1 MDTNKTPTKPLSCIL
16 LVDDDEA
23 TNFLHSLIIKR
34 SGIEAHTQVT
44 YNGEEALE
52 YLCSKGKYVENGPAF
67 PQPGIIFLDIN
78 MPNMN
83 GWEFLEAYHRLPPE
97 QKADIVIAMLTT
109 SLNPDDEL
117 KANEQAELSGYLKK
131 PLTVEKVHALV
142 NQYWPGTLTS
152 TS

>member
-1 MDTNKTPTKPLSCIL
+1 MNTHKVPNKPLSCIL

-34 SGIEAHTQVT
+34 AGIEAHTQVT

-52 YLCSKGKYVENGPAF
+52 YLCSKGRYAANTPSF
-67 PQPGIIFLDIN
+67 PQPGVIFLDIN

-83 GWEFLEAYHRLPPE
+83 GWEFLEAYHQLPEE

-109 SLNPDDEL
+109 SINPDDEL
-117 KANEQAELSGYLKK
+117 RANEQTELSGFLKK
-131 PLTVEKVHALV
+131 PLTVEKVQALV
-142 NQYWPGTLTS
+142 NQYWPGTLS
-152 TS
+152 SAG